1 VGAGEPRPY
10 GTFGGR
16 IAGTHTY
23 MIHILRET
31 KRTPSEIQERV
42 TRAGGRNRFGEPNF
56 RVVWGWSRLE
66 MVGGKWCDRDTHGS
80 LIREVV
86 ELREVPK
93 YFPHER
99 WHLERWMPPEAYG
112 SPEEW
117 YRETIERADGR
128 SVPALG
134 PFPSRGEWEHCF
146 TIQTPGGEFLGLTPE
161 ICDYVVRAIEWSRA
175 QPRAKK
181 REAVYEAEERKRAE
195 YDRFVDDVLWNEPR
209 FHAQPYVVV
218 A

>member
-1 VGAGEPRPY
+1 MPR
-10 GTFGGR
+10 
-16 IAGTHTY
+16 THIRTE
-23 MIHILRET
+23 MIQVLRET
-31 KRTPSEIQERV
+31 KSAPVELQERV
-42 TRAGGRNRFGEPNF
+42 ARAGGRNRLGEPNF

-66 MVGGKWCDRDTHGS
+66 LVGGKWCDRDADGS

-117 YRETIERADGR
+117 HRQTIETANGR

-146 TIQTPGGEFLGLTPE
+146 TIQTPDGEFLGLTPE

-175 QPRAKK
+175 QPLAKK
-181 REAVYEAEERKRAE
+181 REAVYQADERRRKD
-195 YDRFVDDVLWNEPR
+195 YDKFVDDVLWNEPR
-209 FHAQPYVVV
+209 FHGQPYVVV

>member
-1 VGAGEPRPY
+1 MVQV
-10 GTFGGR
+10 
-16 IAGTHTY
+16 
-23 MIHILRET
+23 LREA
-31 KRTPSEIQERV
+31 KRAPAEIQERV
-42 TRAGGRNRFGEPNF
+42 ARAGGRNRFGEPNF

-66 MVGGKWCDRDTHGS
+66 LVGGKWCDRDAYGS

-99 WHLERWMPPEAYG
+99 WHVERWMPPEAYG

-117 YRETIERADGR
+117 YRQTVETANGR

-146 TIQTPGGEFLGLTPE
+146 TIQTPGGEFLALTSE
-161 ICDYVVRAIEWSRA
+161 ICDYVVRAVEWSRGQSKA
-175 QPRAKK
+175 VK
-181 REAVYEAEERKRAE
+181 REALYRNEERRRSE